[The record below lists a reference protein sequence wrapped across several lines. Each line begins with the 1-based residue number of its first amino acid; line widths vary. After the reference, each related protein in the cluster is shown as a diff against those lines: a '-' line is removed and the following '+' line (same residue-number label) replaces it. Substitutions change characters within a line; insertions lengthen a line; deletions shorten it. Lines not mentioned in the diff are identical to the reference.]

1 MIRTKVTR
9 MLALAGFVPAGKP
22 VYATRQERSCYSA
35 QNRGEC
41 RSRSRRSPQH
51 SRLLWLACA
60 LAATGTAPAHA
71 QTAREG
77 VVHNFGFP
85 NPADGLGPTAGVL
98 PDSEGNLY
106 GTTSGGGAAGNGT
119 VYKVD
124 STGRETVLYS
134 FTGGPDGGNPY
145 AGVIRDP
152 AGHLYGTTR
161 FGGTANAGVVYKLD
175 TAGNPTVLY
184 PFTGGDDGSGPI
196 AGVIRD
202 SAGNLYGTTGYGGD
216 MNCGVSVGCGVVYML
231 DTAGHQ
237 TVLHTFMGGADG
249 QLPVGLIR
257 DSVGNLYG
265 TTANGGSACCGVVFR
280 LDRSG
285 HEKVLHAF
293 TGGNDGGNPGAGVI
307 RDSEG
312 NLYGTT
318 IAGGTDGFGVV
329 YKLDTAGQETALYSF
344 TGAADGGNP
353 IAGVIRDSAG
363 NLYGTTLYGGNLVN
377 CPATEFTP
385 AGCGVVFKLDTAGN
399 ETVLYSFTGGA
410 DGGVPDAGVIRDP
423 AGNLFGTTLQGGK
436 KAGGVVFALK
446 PR

>member
-1 MIRTKVTR
+1 
-9 MLALAGFVPAGKP
+9 
-22 VYATRQERSCYSA
+22 
-35 QNRGEC
+35 
-41 RSRSRRSPQH
+41 
-51 SRLLWLACA
+51 
-60 LAATGTAPAHA
+60 
-71 QTAREG
+71 
-77 VVHNFGFP
+77 VHNFGFP